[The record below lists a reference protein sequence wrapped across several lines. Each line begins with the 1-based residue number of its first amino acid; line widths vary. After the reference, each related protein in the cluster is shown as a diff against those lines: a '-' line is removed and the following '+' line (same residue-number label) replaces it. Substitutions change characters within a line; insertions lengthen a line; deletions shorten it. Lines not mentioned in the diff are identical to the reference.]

1 VIQTHFSVALFV
13 PVMHIGSTEQ
23 REPDMTAAR
32 SFLLVEYRHAY
43 GSHMIPDT
51 YTGGTIAELI
61 GLAPMRNT
69 DIMSVVRLS
78 ITSNGTVTE
87 DISAEVCRALTAHYA
102 DDEDGIPEDWSELFR
117 RVGQSLVDVNTDA
130 DIARA
135 EDAHEWRQYQSG
147 IAADYRR
154 AAGY

>member
-1 VIQTHFSVALFV
+1 
-13 PVMHIGSTEQ
+13 
-23 REPDMTAAR
+23 MTAAR
-32 SFLLVEYRHAY
+32 TFYLIEYRAAD

-61 GLAPMRNT
+61 GLAPMFNH
-69 DIMSVVRLS
+69 DIMSVHRLS
-78 ITSNGTVTE
+78 ITANGTVTE

-117 RVGQSLVDVNTDA
+117 RAGQSLVDVNTDA

-135 EDAHEWRQYQSG
+135 DASNEWRRYVHEMG
-147 IAADYRR
+147 ADYRASVR
-154 AAGY
+154 